1 MAARPRECGTHM
13 RDKCIQL
20 DKEIEHYERQA
31 SGIAD
36 ELTLERIRESVQ
48 EMRAQKAALH
58 PDEEQ

>member
-1 MAARPRECGTHM
+1 MAAVGAMGTHM
-13 RDKCIQL
+13 CDKCMQL
-20 DKEIEHYERQA
+20 DKKIEHYEHLA
-31 SGIAD
+31 SGVAD